1 MRSDFEMLPFV
12 ALMLDDNFKFV
23 EQSNEYTHK
32 NHTEH
37 RVTLGYLNGAWL
49 VYQHQQSKV
58 DKLQKRVDAIDD
70 QLLAYKKFALN
81 IGIKLEEEGQRIKA
95 KKCNMSTAAE
105 KLLIKGLF
113 DFYNQEANVALDVE
127 QALKGGDNDQI

>member
-58 DKLQKRVDAIDD
+58 DELQKDLEEAALSQMKLYEENNVLQKRMDAV
-70 QLLAYKKFALN
+70 
-81 IGIKLEEEGQRIKA
+81 LEVCKNKRSLSACLSFE
-95 KKCNMSTAAE
+95 
-105 KLLIKGLF
+105 
-113 DFYNQEANVALDVE
+113 VE
-127 QALKGGDNDQI
+127 QAIKGGGE

>member
-1 MRSDFEMLPFV
+1 MRSDFEMLTFV

-58 DKLQKRVDAIDD
+58 DELQKDLEEAALSQMKLYEENNVLQKRLDAVK
-70 QLLAYKKFALN
+70 QLVEDYKDPSITSDKSFQH
-81 IGIKLEEEGQRIKA
+81 G
-95 KKCNMSTAAE
+95 
-105 KLLIKGLF
+105 LLL
-113 DFYNQEANVALDVE
+113 VADELE